1 SALGVIPGAR
11 VLRRVVLR
19 ARILPRAGAPPGAR
33 VLTVGG
39 ADGGRAVARRPR
51 GGGVLAQRG
60 SCGHAEARAA
70 AAGGPAILHGACR
83 GRLTVA
89 RAGGGGGRR
98 RRRTRLGARGCAGI
112 GAGAAPDSAR
122 MRCACAAC
130 LCSTSSSYC
139 IGMVAVIEVKSL

>member
-39 ADGGRAVARRPR
+39 ADGGRALARRPR
-51 GGGVLAQRG
+51 GGGVLAERG
-60 SCGHAEARAA
+60 PGGHADARAGA
-70 AAGGPAILHGACR
+70 EGGPAIRYGAR
-83 GRLTVA
+83 
-89 RAGGGGGRR
+89 
-98 RRRTRLGARGCAGI
+98 RGCAGI
-112 GAGAAPDSAR
+112 GAGASPDSAR
-122 MRCACAAC
+122 IRCACAAC